1 MTARLAPIVALTVI
15 AASSWLGEGPAH
27 AVDPFEVQVYD
38 GSADAPG
45 TAGVELHMNGVVDGV
60 RTAPPPEIAPHH
72 TAHLTLEPS
81 YGVFSF
87 WEIGFYLQTA
97 VRPDGG
103 YDFAGV
109 KLRSK
114 LVTSRDWHP
123 SLRLGANVEVSYL
136 PARYEAEHWG
146 AELRP
151 IVAWQGARWLLAV
164 NPILDFSLGG
174 GGGNVPEFEPA
185 ASALIKVHDVV
196 SLGIEYYAGLGP
208 LDAPAAWRDQ
218 QQIIYQV
225 INIEPARGL
234 EVNLGIGEGLTAAS
248 NNLTL
253 KAIVGYGFDWTARR
267 PAPAES
273 R

>member
-1 MTARLAPIVALTVI
+1 MKTARTARLAALLLFRT
-15 AASSWLGEGPAH
+15 LLDGRPAQ
-27 AVDPFEVQVYD
+27 ALDPFEVQVYD

-45 TAGVELHMNGVVDGV
+45 TAGVEMHLNGVVDGI

-87 WEIGFYLQTA
+87 WELGFYLQSA

-103 YDFAGV
+103 YDFAGI

-114 LVTSRDWHP
+114 LVTPRDWHP

-136 PARYEAEHWG
+136 PARYEAERWG

-151 IVAWQGARWLLAV
+151 IAAWQGARWLLAV
-164 NPILDFSLGG
+164 NPILDFSFGG
-174 GGGNVPEFEPA
+174 GGGTPAFEPA
-185 ASALIKVHDVV
+185 AAVLIRVHEMV
-196 SLGIEYYAGLGP
+196 SIGAEYYAGLGP
-208 LDAPAAWRDQ
+208 IDAPAAWRDQ

-234 EVNLGIGEGLTAAS
+234 DLNLG
-248 NNLTL
+248 
-253 KAIVGYGFDWTARR
+253 VG
-267 PAPAES
+267 
-273 R
+273 